1 MTLSFWSNKAL
12 AEKKQCAQE
21 KIKYIFESNM
31 TNIEKQRK
39 KTLRSKPMLFN
50 IQLVYR

>member
-31 TNIEKQRK
+31 TNIEKTTK
-39 KTLRSKPMLFN
+39 KNASLKTN
-50 IQLVYR
+50 VI